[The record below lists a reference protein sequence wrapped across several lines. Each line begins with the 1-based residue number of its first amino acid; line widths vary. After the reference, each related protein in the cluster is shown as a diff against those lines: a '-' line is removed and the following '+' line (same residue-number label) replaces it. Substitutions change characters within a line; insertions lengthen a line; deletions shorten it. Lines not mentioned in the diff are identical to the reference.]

1 MIIWEGQ
8 WFNGVSAELWI
19 EQLGLTPGQGHLCC
33 ILGKDMDFNSDS
45 AYLSTQDCISL
56 FQ

>member
-19 EQLGLTPGQGHLCC
+19 EQLGLIPGQGHLCC